1 MLLFFHREIIMLN
14 LIVTQKN
21 VSKVVHMTFIT
32 MAIVGFSACSKKST
46 IEEAQNKPQ
55 KNESS
60 NAIKVDTPDKKA
72 EDKRNDPHSRFV
84 VFTNESTGTK
94 FYKFDDKER
103 EHNDAESLCIEK
115 DLRLPDSVELESLV
129 TVLESSSGIR
139 KEWLAGKLKSEIWA
153 ENGNQTAGWF
163 LRVSILK
170 RLTKYDYSARAG
182 KLETRCVRSN

>member
-1 MLLFFHREIIMLN
+1 MLN
-14 LIVTQKN
+14 LITAQKN
-21 VSKVVHMTFIT
+21 ISKVARISFIT
-32 MAIVGFSACSKKST
+32 MAIIGFSACSKRST

-60 NAIKVDTPDKKA
+60 NAIKIDTPNKKA
-72 EDKRNDPHSRFV
+72 EEKKNDIYSRFV

-103 EHNDAESLCIEK
+103 EHNDAESLCLEK
-115 DLRLPDSVELESLV
+115 GMRLPDSAELENLVSSLE
-129 TVLESSSGIR
+129 ESSSLR

-153 ENGNQTAGWF
+153 ENGNQTAGWY

-182 KLETRCVRSN
+182 KLETRCVRAN